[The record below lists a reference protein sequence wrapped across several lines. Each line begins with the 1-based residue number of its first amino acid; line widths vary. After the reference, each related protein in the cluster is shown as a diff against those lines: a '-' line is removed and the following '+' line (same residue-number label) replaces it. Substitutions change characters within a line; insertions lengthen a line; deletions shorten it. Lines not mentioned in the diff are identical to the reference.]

1 MSPRLRSTILKLQYF
16 RHKIKKKG
24 SVAQWEGLWCP
35 NDQPP
40 VTAAAHPQ
48 RNCRCTVHK
57 ITAQISLFRPY
68 KSHLASISIHHALS
82 QPGPGCTGW
91 SSTSAVSQTD
101 RELLARRS
109 PRNWGHLV
117 GMLGLGRVPAPAA
130 RTGSAPEFY
139 SAQPAM
145 LPPLIAWVL
154 PTADFDTHMICL
166 KNL

>member
-1 MSPRLRSTILKLQYF
+1 MSPRLRSTILNSQYF
-16 RHKIKKKG
+16 RHRIKKTG

-48 RNCRCTVHK
+48 RTCRCTVHK

-68 KSHLASISIHHALS
+68 KSLASISIQHALS

-91 SSTSAVSQTD
+91 SSTSALSQTD
-101 RELLARRS
+101 RELPARRS
-109 PRNWGHLV
+109 SRNWGHLV

-130 RTGSAPEFY
+130 RTVSAPEFY

-145 LPPLIAWVL
+145 LPPLQLVLVL
-154 PTADFDTHMICL
+154 PCG
-166 KNL
+166 